1 MAMIISQCSLSVLR
15 QSAEK
20 LRAGDLVAFPTETV
34 YGIGADAMNKDA
46 VARMYHVKN
55 RPASHPV
62 IVHIAELNDVDY
74 WAQEIP
80 EYAINLMRDFWPGP
94 MTLLLKRREVAG
106 DFLTGAQEIVGL
118 RIPAN
123 SLALGLLNEFKAVGG
138 KGIAAPSANRYGAVS
153 PTTAEAVSQELSEF
167 LSPSDQIL
175 DGGPCLVGVEST
187 IIDCSGQNPKI
198 LRPGA
203 ISAEMIEESTGIVL
217 EEVGETK
224 IRVSGSDKQHYA
236 PKAKV
241 IVDGQSQSGEGLIAM
256 SDVATPEGVIRLAEP
271 KSIEEYARVLYSAL
285 RMSDS
290 QNLERVRIIPPKG
303 QGLAVAIRDR
313 INRAGALPVD
323 RDLYLQSED

>member
-46 VARMYHVKN
+46 VARMYQVKN

-271 KSIEEYARVLYSAL
+271 KSVEEYARVLYSAL
-285 RMSDS
+285 RMSDT
-290 QNLERVRIIPPKG
+290 QNLQTVRIIPPVG
-303 QGLAVAIRDR
+303 PGLAVAIRDR
-313 INRAGALPVD
+313 INRAAAN
-323 RDLYLQSED
+323 

>member
-20 LRAGDLVAFPTETV
+20 LRLGDLVAFPTETV
-34 YGIGADAMNKDA
+34 YGIGADAENKDA
-46 VARMYHVKN
+46 VARMYQVKN
-55 RPASHPV
+55 RPSGHPV

-153 PTTAEAVSQELSEF
+153 PTTAEAVSQELSEY
-167 LSPSDQIL
+167 LLQDDQIL

-241 IVDGQSQSGEGLIAM
+241 IIDGQSQSGEGLIAM

-323 RDLYLQSED
+323 

>member
-15 QSAEK
+15 KSAEK

-34 YGIGADAMNKDA
+34 YGIGADAENKDA
-46 VARMYHVKN
+46 VARMYQVKN
-55 RPASHPV
+55 RPTGHPV
-62 IVHIAELNDVDY
+62 IIHIAELNDVDY
-74 WAQEIP
+74 WAKDVP

-94 MTLLLKRREVAG
+94 MTLLLRRRDAAG

-123 SLALGLLNEFKAVGG
+123 SLALGLLNEFKAFGG

-153 PTTAEAVSQELSEF
+153 PTTAEAVSQELSEY
-167 LSPSDQIL
+167 LSPNDQIL

-187 IIDCSGQNPKI
+187 IIDCSSESPKI

-271 KSIEEYARVLYSAL
+271 RSIEEYARVLYSAL
-285 RMSDS
+285 RMSDT
-290 QNLERVRIIPPKG
+290 QNLQTVRIIPPTG

-323 RDLYLQSED
+323 

>member
-1 MAMIISQCSLSVLR
+1 MAMFISQCSLSVLR

-20 LRAGDLVAFPTETV
+20 LKAGDLIAFPTETV
-34 YGIGADAMNKDA
+34 YGIGADAENKDA
-46 VARMYHVKN
+46 VARMYQVKN
-55 RPASHPV
+55 RPTNHPV

-74 WAQEIP
+74 WAKDVP

-153 PTTAEAVSQELSEF
+153 PTTAEAVSQELSEY
-167 LSPSDQIL
+167 LLPGDQIL

-187 IIDCSGQNPKI
+187 IIDCSSDNPRI

-203 ISAEMIEESTGIVL
+203 ISAEMIEESTGIIL
-217 EEVGETK
+217 AEVSETK
-224 IRVSGSDKQHYA
+224 IRTSGSDKQHYA

-241 IVDGQSQSGEGLIAM
+241 IIDGQSQSGEGLIAM

-271 KSIEEYARVLYSAL
+271 RSIEEYARVLYSAL

-290 QNLERVRIIPPKG
+290 QNLKMVRIIPPVG
-303 QGLAVAIRDR
+303 PGLAVAIRDR
-313 INRAGALPVD
+313 INRAAAN
-323 RDLYLQSED
+323 

>member
-46 VARMYHVKN
+46 VARMYQVKN

-153 PTTAEAVSQELSEF
+153 PTTAEAVSQELSEY
-167 LSPSDQIL
+167 LLQDDQIL

-217 EEVGETK
+217 EEVGETR

-271 KSIEEYARVLYSAL
+271 KSIEEYARMLYSAL
-285 RMSDS
+285 RMADIK
-290 QNLERVRIIPPKG
+290 NLRTVRIIPPVG
-303 QGLAVAIRDR
+303 PGLAVAIRDR
-313 INRAGALPVD
+313 INRAAAN
-323 RDLYLQSED
+323 

>member
-1 MAMIISQCSLSVLR
+1 MATIISQCSLNVLR

-20 LRAGDLVAFPTETV
+20 LIQGNLVAFPTETV

-46 VARMYHVKN
+46 VARMYQVKN

-74 WAQEIP
+74 WAKDVP

-94 MTLLLKRREVAG
+94 MTLLLKRREIAG

-153 PTTAEAVSQELSEF
+153 PTTAEAVSQELSEY
-167 LSPSDQIL
+167 LLPDDQIL

-187 IIDCSGQNPKI
+187 IIDCSRDNPMI
-198 LRPGA
+198 LRPGSV
-203 ISAEMIEESTGIVL
+203 SAEMIEESTGIIL
-217 EEVGETK
+217 AEAGEKK
-224 IRVSGSDKQHYA
+224 IRTSGSDKQHYA

-241 IVDGQSQSGEGLIAM
+241 IIDGQSQSGEGLIAM
-256 SDVATPEGVIRLAEP
+256 SGVVTPEGVIRLAEP
-271 KSIEEYARVLYSAL
+271 KSIEEYARALYAAL
-285 RMSDS
+285 RQGDS
-290 QNLERVRIIPPKG
+290 QNLESIRIIPPDG

-313 INRAGALPVD
+313 INRAAAN
-323 RDLYLQSED
+323 

>member
-1 MAMIISQCSLSVLR
+1 MATIISQCSLNVLR

-20 LRAGDLVAFPTETV
+20 LIQGNLVAFPTETV

-46 VARMYHVKN
+46 VARMYQVKN
-55 RPASHPV
+55 RPTSHPV

-74 WAQEIP
+74 WAKDVP

-153 PTTAEAVSQELSEF
+153 PTTAEAVSQELSEY
-167 LSPSDQIL
+167 LLPDDQIL

-187 IIDCSGQNPKI
+187 IIDCSSDNPMI
-198 LRPGA
+198 LRPGSV
-203 ISAEMIEESTGIVL
+203 SAEMIEESTGIIL
-217 EEVGETK
+217 SEAGEKK
-224 IRVSGSDKQHYA
+224 IRTSGSDKQHYA

-241 IVDGQSQSGEGLIAM
+241 IIDGQSQSGEGLIAM
-256 SDVATPEGVIRLAEP
+256 SGVVTPEGVIRLAEP
-271 KSIEEYARVLYSAL
+271 KSIEEYARALYAAL
-285 RMSDS
+285 RQGDS
-290 QNLERVRIIPPKG
+290 QNLESIRIIPPNG

-313 INRAGALPVD
+313 INRAAAI
-323 RDLYLQSED
+323 

>member
-34 YGIGADAMNKDA
+34 YGIGADAENRDA
-46 VARMYHVKN
+46 VARMYQVKN

-241 IVDGQSQSGEGLIAM
+241 IVDGQSQRGEGLIAM

-271 KSIEEYARVLYSAL
+271 KSVEEYARVLYSAL
-285 RMSDS
+285 RMSDT
-290 QNLERVRIIPPKG
+290 QNLQTVRIIPPVG
-303 QGLAVAIRDR
+303 PGLAVAIRDR
-313 INRAGALPVD
+313 INRAAAN
-323 RDLYLQSED
+323 

>member
-20 LRAGDLVAFPTETV
+20 LKAGDLVAFPTETV
-34 YGIGADAMNKDA
+34 YGIGADAENKDA
-46 VARMYHVKN
+46 VARMYQVKN
-55 RPASHPV
+55 RPSGHPV

-74 WAQEIP
+74 WAREIP

-153 PTTAEAVSQELSEF
+153 PTTAEAVSQELSEH
-167 LSPSDQIL
+167 LSPNDQIL

-217 EEVGETK
+217 EEVSETK

-241 IVDGQSQSGEGLIAM
+241 IVDGQSQRGEGLIAM

-285 RMSDS
+285 RMSDT
-290 QNLERVRIIPPKG
+290 QNLQTVRIIPPVG
-303 QGLAVAIRDR
+303 PGLAVAIRDR
-313 INRAGALPVD
+313 INRAAAN
-323 RDLYLQSED
+323 

>member
-1 MAMIISQCSLSVLR
+1 MATIISQCSLNVLR

-20 LRAGDLVAFPTETV
+20 LIQGNLVAFPTETV

-46 VARMYHVKN
+46 VARMYQVKN
-55 RPASHPV
+55 RPTSHPV

-74 WAQEIP
+74 WAKDVP

-123 SLALGLLNEFKAVGG
+123 SLALGLLNEFKALGG

-153 PTTAEAVSQELSEF
+153 PTTAEAVSQELSEY
-167 LSPSDQIL
+167 LLPDDQIL

-187 IIDCSGQNPKI
+187 IIDCSSDNPMI
-198 LRPGA
+198 LRPGSV
-203 ISAEMIEESTGIVL
+203 SAEMIEESTGIIL
-217 EEVGETK
+217 AEAGEKK
-224 IRVSGSDKQHYA
+224 IRTSGSDKQHYA

-241 IVDGQSQSGEGLIAM
+241 IIDGQSQSGEGLIAM

-271 KSIEEYARVLYSAL
+271 KSIEEYARALYAAL
-285 RMSDS
+285 RQGDS
-290 QNLERVRIIPPKG
+290 QNLESIRIIPPNG

-313 INRAGALPVD
+313 INRAAAI
-323 RDLYLQSED
+323 

>member
-1 MAMIISQCSLSVLR
+1 MATIISQCSLNVLR

-20 LRAGDLVAFPTETV
+20 LRQGNLVAFPTETV

-46 VARMYHVKN
+46 VARMYQVKN

-74 WAQEIP
+74 WAKDVP

-94 MTLLLKRREVAG
+94 MTLLLQRREVAG

-123 SLALGLLNEFKAVGG
+123 SLALGLLNEFKALGG

-153 PTTAEAVSQELSEF
+153 PTTAEAVSQELSEY
-167 LSPSDQIL
+167 LLPDDQIL

-187 IIDCSGQNPKI
+187 IIDCSSDNPMI
-198 LRPGA
+198 LRPGSV
-203 ISAEMIEESTGIVL
+203 SAEMIEESTGIIL
-217 EEVGETK
+217 AEAGEKK
-224 IRVSGSDKQHYA
+224 IRTSGSDKQHYA

-241 IVDGQSQSGEGLIAM
+241 IIDGQSQSGEGLIAM
-256 SDVATPEGVIRLAEP
+256 SGVVTPEGVIRLAEP
-271 KSIEEYARVLYSAL
+271 KSIEEYARALYAAL
-285 RMSDS
+285 RQGDS
-290 QNLERVRIIPPKG
+290 QNLESIRIIPPDG

-313 INRAGALPVD
+313 IIRAAAI
-323 RDLYLQSED
+323 

>member
-1 MAMIISQCSLSVLR
+1 MATIISQCSLNVLR

-20 LRAGDLVAFPTETV
+20 LLQGNLVAFPTETV

-46 VARMYHVKN
+46 VARMYQVKN
-55 RPASHPV
+55 RPTSHPV

-74 WAQEIP
+74 WAKDVP

-153 PTTAEAVSQELSEF
+153 PTTAEAVSQELSEY
-167 LSPSDQIL
+167 LLPDDQIL

-187 IIDCSGQNPKI
+187 IIDCSSDNPMI
-198 LRPGA
+198 LRPGSV
-203 ISAEMIEESTGIVL
+203 SAEMIEESTGIIL
-217 EEVGETK
+217 SEAGEKK
-224 IRVSGSDKQHYA
+224 IRTSGSDKQHYA

-241 IVDGQSQSGEGLIAM
+241 IIDGQSQSGEGLIAM

-271 KSIEEYARVLYSAL
+271 KSIEEYARALYAAL
-285 RMSDS
+285 RQGDS
-290 QNLERVRIIPPKG
+290 QNLESIRIIPPDG

-313 INRAGALPVD
+313 IIRAAAI
-323 RDLYLQSED
+323 

>member
-34 YGIGADAMNKDA
+34 YGIGADAENKDA
-46 VARMYHVKN
+46 VARMYQVKN
-55 RPASHPV
+55 RPSGHPV

-153 PTTAEAVSQELSEF
+153 PTTAEAVSQELSEH
-167 LSPSDQIL
+167 LSPNDQIL

-217 EEVGETK
+217 EEVGERK

-285 RMSDS
+285 RMSDT
-290 QNLERVRIIPPKG
+290 QNLQTVRIIPPVG
-303 QGLAVAIRDR
+303 PGLAVAIRDR
-313 INRAGALPVD
+313 INRAAAN
-323 RDLYLQSED
+323 

>member
-1 MAMIISQCSLSVLR
+1 MATIISQCSLNVLR

-20 LRAGDLVAFPTETV
+20 LRQGNLVAFPTETV

-46 VARMYHVKN
+46 VARMYQVKN
-55 RPASHPV
+55 RPTSHPV

-74 WAQEIP
+74 WAKDVP

-153 PTTAEAVSQELSEF
+153 PTTAEAVSQELSEY
-167 LSPSDQIL
+167 LLPDDQIL

-187 IIDCSGQNPKI
+187 IIDCSSDNPMI
-198 LRPGA
+198 LRPGSV
-203 ISAEMIEESTGIVL
+203 SAEMIEESTGIIL
-217 EEVGETK
+217 AEAGEKK
-224 IRVSGSDKQHYA
+224 IRTSGSDKQHYA

-241 IVDGQSQSGEGLIAM
+241 IIDGQSQSGEGLIAM
-256 SDVATPEGVIRLAEP
+256 SGVVTPEGVIRLAEP
-271 KSIEEYARVLYSAL
+271 KSIEEYARALYAAL
-285 RMSDS
+285 RQGDS
-290 QNLERVRIIPPKG
+290 QNLESIRIIPPDG

-313 INRAGALPVD
+313 INRAAAN
-323 RDLYLQSED
+323 

>member
-1 MAMIISQCSLSVLR
+1 MATIISQCSLNVLR

-20 LRAGDLVAFPTETV
+20 LIQGNLVAFPTETV

-46 VARMYHVKN
+46 VARMYQVKN
-55 RPASHPV
+55 RPSGHPV
-62 IVHIAELNDVDY
+62 IIHIAELNDVDF
-74 WAQEIP
+74 WAKDVP

-256 SDVATPEGVIRLAEP
+256 SEVTTPEGVIRLAEP

-285 RMSDS
+285 RMSDT
-290 QNLERVRIIPPKG
+290 QNLQTVRIIPPVG
-303 QGLAVAIRDR
+303 PGLAVAIRDR
-313 INRAGALPVD
+313 INRAAAN
-323 RDLYLQSED
+323 

>member
-34 YGIGADAMNKDA
+34 YGIGADAENKDA
-46 VARMYHVKN
+46 VARMYQVKN
-55 RPASHPV
+55 RPSGHPV

-167 LSPSDQIL
+167 LSPNDQIL

-217 EEVGETK
+217 EEVGERK

-285 RMSDS
+285 RMSDT
-290 QNLERVRIIPPKG
+290 QNLQTVRIIPPVG
-303 QGLAVAIRDR
+303 PGLAVAIRDR
-313 INRAGALPVD
+313 INRAAAN
-323 RDLYLQSED
+323 

>member
-1 MAMIISQCSLSVLR
+1 MAMFISQCSLSVLR

-20 LRAGDLVAFPTETV
+20 LKAGDLIAFPTETV
-34 YGIGADAMNKDA
+34 YGIGADAENKDA
-46 VARMYHVKN
+46 VARMYQVKN
-55 RPASHPV
+55 RPTNHPV

-74 WAQEIP
+74 WAKDVP

-153 PTTAEAVSQELSEF
+153 PTTAEAVSQELSEY
-167 LSPSDQIL
+167 LLPGDQIL

-187 IIDCSGQNPKI
+187 IIDCSSDNPRI

-203 ISAEMIEESTGIVL
+203 ISAEMIEESTGIIL
-217 EEVGETK
+217 AEVSETK
-224 IRVSGSDKQHYA
+224 IRTSGSDKQHYA

-241 IVDGQSQSGEGLIAM
+241 IIDGQSQSGEGLIAM

-271 KSIEEYARVLYSAL
+271 KSIEEYARILYSAL
-285 RMSDS
+285 RMADIK
-290 QNLERVRIIPPKG
+290 NLRTVRIIPPVG
-303 QGLAVAIRDR
+303 PGLAVAIRDR
-313 INRAGALPVD
+313 INRAAAN
-323 RDLYLQSED
+323 

>member
-1 MAMIISQCSLSVLR
+1 MATIISQCSLNVLR

-20 LRAGDLVAFPTETV
+20 LIQGNLVAFPTETV

-46 VARMYHVKN
+46 VARMYQVKN

-74 WAQEIP
+74 WAKDVP

-123 SLALGLLNEFKAVGG
+123 SLALGLLNEFKALGG

-153 PTTAEAVSQELSEF
+153 PTTAEAVSQELSEY
-167 LSPSDQIL
+167 LLPDDQIL

-187 IIDCSGQNPKI
+187 IIDCSSDNPKI

-203 ISAEMIEESTGIVL
+203 ISSEMIEVSTGIIL
-217 EEVGETK
+217 AEVSETK
-224 IRVSGSDKQHYA
+224 IRTSGSDKQHYA
-236 PKAKV
+236 PRAKV
-241 IVDGQSQSGEGLIAM
+241 IIGGEIQSGEGLIAM
-256 SDVATPEGVIRLAEP
+256 SEIATPEGVIRLAEP

-290 QNLERVRIIPPKG
+290 QNLEKVRIIPPTG

-313 INRAGALPVD
+313 INRAAAN
-323 RDLYLQSED
+323 

>member
-34 YGIGADAMNKDA
+34 YGIGADAENKDA
-46 VARMYHVKN
+46 VARMYRVKN
-55 RPASHPV
+55 RPTGHPV

-74 WAQEIP
+74 WAKEVP

-285 RMSDS
+285 RMSDT
-290 QNLERVRIIPPKG
+290 QNLQTVRIIPPVG
-303 QGLAVAIRDR
+303 PGLAVAIRDR
-313 INRAGALPVD
+313 INRAAAN
-323 RDLYLQSED
+323 